1 MTVDVKVPVL
11 AESIPD
17 ATLLEWRKRPGD
29 RVEQDEI
36 LIELETDK
44 VVLEVPAPAA
54 GILAEVLK
62 QTGDMV
68 LSQEV
73 LARIDSGESASAT
86 APGAGAG
93 IVSGIAAGSAP
104 AAAAASGGGVPAS
117 AAATV
122 PGSESPA
129 SASTG
134 TSGAEAPVSTSAAG
148 AGSEAPVSAS
158 PAAPGAVPSA
168 PAPSATPGSEAS
180 ASTPAAVPDSGV
192 AAAADR
198 GRLSPA
204 VRRLVGEHNLDPS
217 GIAGTGRNGRITKGD
232 VLAHLEAAAKP
243 TAGVAPLSP
252 AGSAPVPASDA
263 PALAPALAGSA
274 PEPASGAPV
283 PASALAGS
291 APEPASGAP
300 APASALAGSAPE
312 PASGAPAPASAS
324 TGSAPELASEVP
336 VPAPVSAGPAPAAPA
351 STTPAPAPASAS
363 GTSAPAPAPVGS
375 TPAEP
380 APGSRGERR
389 EPMSRLRRRIAER
402 LVEAQHTAAILTT
415 FNEIDMQPVI
425 ALRARHKEGFER
437 RHGVRLGFMSFFAKA
452 AVQALERFPAVNAR
466 IEDGDVVYYDYCD
479 IGVAV
484 GSPRGLVVPIL
495 RNVEAMSFAAIEAKI
510 AEFGTKA
517 RDGTLTLDEMS
528 GGTFTISNGGVFGS
542 LLSTPILNPPQSGIL
557 GMHKTEER
565 PVVENGEVVVR
576 PMMYVALSYDHRII
590 DGREAVQFLI
600 SVKEAIEDPA
610 RLLLDV

>member
-17 ATLLEWRKRPGD
+17 ATLLEWRRQPGE

-54 GILAEVLK
+54 GVLTEVLK
-62 QTGDMV
+62 QTGDAV

-73 LARIDSGESASAT
+73 LARID
-86 APGAGAG
+86 PGAGASAAAPG
-93 IVSGIAAGSAP
+93 SGAGAASGTDAGPAP
-104 AAAAASGGGVPAS
+104 AAVAASDSGAPAFGSAAS
-117 AAATV
+117 AGTGASASARA
-122 PGSESPA
+122 PGSGDPA
-129 SASTG
+129 SASAVPAN
-134 TSGAEAPVSTSAAG
+134 SGAGG
-148 AGSEAPVSAS
+148 AGPE
-158 PAAPGAVPSA
+158 
-168 PAPSATPGSEAS
+168 
-180 ASTPAAVPDSGV
+180 
-192 AAAADR
+192 
-198 GRLSPA
+198 RLSPA
-204 VRRLVGEHNLDPS
+204 VHRLVDEHGLDPAE
-217 GIAGTGRNGRITKGD
+217 IAGTGKDGRITKGD

-243 TAGVAPLSP
+243 AAGVAPPSP
-252 AGSAPVPASDA
+252 AGAAPAPASTGPAPEPVPASPGA
-263 PALAPALAGSA
+263 ASRPAT
-274 PEPASGAPV
+274 
-283 PASALAGS
+283 
-291 APEPASGAP
+291 GAP
-300 APASALAGSAPE
+300 APA
-312 PASGAPAPASAS
+312 
-324 TGSAPELASEVP
+324 
-336 VPAPVSAGPAPAAPA
+336 PAAPV
-351 STTPAPAPASAS
+351 PASAS
-363 GTSAPAPAPVGS
+363 GTSAQA
-375 TPAEP
+375 P

-452 AVQALERFPAVNAR
+452 AVQALQRFPAVNAR
-466 IEDGDVVYYDYCD
+466 IEGDAIVYHDYCD
-479 IGVAV
+479 VGVAV

-517 RDGTLTLDEMS
+517 RDGALTLDEMS

-565 PVVENGEVVVR
+565 PVAVNGEVVVR

-590 DGREAVQFLI
+590 DGREAVGFLVC
-600 SVKEAIEDPA
+600 VKEAVEDPA